1 MQNNVNRAK
10 QFMPFDA
17 LKGLQDA
24 LRLQEKIIENKI
36 ELGEDIEIEL
46 NKKISSL
53 VRGDNVTI
61 KYFYGIEYI
70 ETSGIIKKVDEINK
84 NIELLNTK
92 IDFDDIL
99 DIEIIDK

>member
-1 MQNNVNRAK
+1 MQNNVSRAK

-53 VRGDNVTI
+53 VKGDNVNI

-70 ETSGIIKKVDEINK
+70 ETSGIVKRVDEINK

-92 IDFDDIL
+92 INFDDIL
-99 DIEIIDK
+99 DIEILE

>member
-1 MQNNVNRAK
+1 MQNNINRAK

-46 NKKISSL
+46 NKKIYSL

-70 ETSGIIKKVDEINK
+70 ETSGIVKKVDEINK
-84 NIELLNTK
+84 NIELFNTK
-92 IDFDDIL
+92 VDFDDIL

>member
-1 MQNNVNRAK
+1 MQNNINRAK

-36 ELGEDIEIEL
+36 ELGEDIEKEL
-46 NKKISSL
+46 NEKISSL
-53 VRGDNVTI
+53 IKGDNITI

-70 ETSGIIKKVDEINK
+70 ETWGIVKKVDEINK

-92 IDFDDIL
+92 ISFDDIL
-99 DIEIIDK
+99 DIELL

>member
-1 MQNNVNRAK
+1 MQNNINRAK
-10 QFMPFDA
+10 QFMPFDV

-36 ELGEDIEIEL
+36 ELGEDIEKEL
-46 NKKISSL
+46 NEKISSL
-53 VRGDNVTI
+53 IKGDNITI

-70 ETSGIIKKVDEINK
+70 ETWGIVKKVDEINK

-92 IDFDDIL
+92 ISFDDIL
-99 DIEIIDK
+99 DIELL